1 MMNLNYETALLFTLT
16 IVSFALAKIIY
27 KKSKNNILLQ
37 PLLMGVISVVGCL
50 YFFNIS
56 YSHYLDSNRI
66 FQWLLGPAVVS
77 LAIPLYQNAHHIR
90 QWLGGVLLTIIVSAS
105 LGVLLTW
112 IICQLFELQFNTQI
126 ALITKSAT
134 TPIAL
139 SINEVLNGNK
149 ALAASVVMFTGLIG
163 AMVGPVLLTRMGF
176 HDHRVMGLALGLTSH
191 AIGTQKAL
199 EISPLCGAFAAFAMT
214 LTGGFLALILPLLSL
229 I

>member
-1 MMNLNYETALLFTLT
+1 MNLNYQSVLLFFLT
-16 IVSFALAKIIY
+16 VISFVIAKVTY
-27 KKSKNNILLQ
+27 HRGKSNILLQ
-37 PLLMGVISVVGCL
+37 PLLIGVILVVCCL
-50 YFFNIS
+50 YFLNIS
-56 YSHYLDSNRI
+56 YSQYLDSNRI

-90 QWLGGVLLTIIVSAS
+90 QWFGGVLLTIVVSAS
-105 LGVLLTW
+105 MGVLITW
-112 IICQLFELQFNTQI
+112 MISQLFELQLDTQI

-149 ALAASVVMFTGLIG
+149 ALAATVVMFTGLIG
-163 AMVGPVLLTRMGF
+163 AMIGPVLLTRLGF
-176 HDHRVMGLALGLTSH
+176 HDHRIMGLALGLTSH

-214 LTGGFLALILPLLSL
+214 LTGGFLALVLPF
-229 I
+229 IV

>member
-1 MMNLNYETALLFTLT
+1 MSLNYQSILLFSLT
-16 IVSFALAKIIY
+16 VISFVIAKITY
-27 KKSKNNILLQ
+27 HQGKNNILLQ
-37 PLLMGVISVVGCL
+37 PLLMGVVLVVCCL
-50 YFFNIS
+50 YFFEIP
-56 YSHYLDSNRI
+56 YDQYLDSNRI

-105 LGVLLTW
+105 MGILITW
-112 IICQLFELQFNTQI
+112 MISQLFELQLNTQI

-139 SINEVLNGNK
+139 SINEILNGNK
-149 ALAASVVMFTGLIG
+149 ALAATVVMFTGLIG
-163 AMVGPVLLTRMGF
+163 AMIGPVLLTRLGF
-176 HDHRVMGLALGLTSH
+176 HDHRIMGLALGLTSH

-214 LTGGFLALILPLLSL
+214 LTAGFLALVLPLLSL

>member
-1 MMNLNYETALLFTLT
+1 MSLNYQSLLLFSLT
-16 IVSFALAKIIY
+16 VISFAIAKVTY
-27 KKSKNNILLQ
+27 HRGNNNILLQ
-37 PLLMGVISVVGCL
+37 PLLIGVIFVVACL
-50 YFFNIS
+50 YLFSIP
-56 YSHYLDSNRI
+56 YHQYLDSNRI

-90 QWLGGVLLTIIVSAS
+90 QWLGGVLLTIVISAS
-105 LGVLLTW
+105 LGILITW
-112 IICQLFELQFNTQI
+112 MISQLFELQLNTQV

-149 ALAASVVMFTGLIG
+149 ALAATVVMFTGLLG
-163 AMVGPVLLTRMGF
+163 AMIGPVLLTRLGF
-176 HDHRVMGLALGLTSH
+176 HDHRIMGLALGLTSH

-214 LTGGFLALILPLLSL
+214 LTGGFLALVLPFLM
-229 I
+229 